1 MRFAP
6 LRTARSAGLPAILLC
21 ALATTGGCAELVQ
34 RETKPTVAQ
43 GTAPIDRLVFER
55 RLLDLAEYTTAEV
68 ANVVGQIA
76 IDDATTDARLRS
88 QSILGRV
95 ATTTAAIA
103 TREDATTALLDLL
116 IYLRLERG
124 VTQAWLDRAPVPS
137 AEATHGSALL
147 GAFDRSISYARTLAE
162 TTFTAEDLALVDE
175 AVTRWQE
182 NHPTASFVGIVRLAD
197 FIRAQH
203 GSVRS
208 ESVERMISRSMF
220 APVTEAQQELLRT
233 RLFGER
239 MAFLLRR
246 MPYLIRWQGEE
257 AALRVLD
264 QPEIAELERNLAAG
278 TTAIERLAS
287 SIDEARTVAAQIES
301 DITRAIASVEPGDLA
316 PARELAGEIRLTLAD
331 AKEILPEAQR
341 TIGELKEAIAGAE
354 RVTETLRELTRGP
367 DGKPIDLSGIASASE
382 RFVTAA
388 ADLRAAMQQANALLS
403 SDDATQRLAELT
415 DTGKKGID
423 HIIWRIALLMVI
435 AAALSMVLMVVRS
448 LTRQRAEPADRPR
461 RGA

>member
-1 MRFAP
+1 MRFVP
-6 LRTARSAGLPAILLC
+6 LRYARSAGLPAILLC
-21 ALATTGGCAELVQ
+21 AFLATGGCAELVQ
-34 RETKPTVAQ
+34 RETKPTAAQ
-43 GTAPIDRLVFER
+43 GAASLDRLVFER
-55 RLLDLAEYTTAEV
+55 RLLDLAEYATAEV

-76 IDDATTDARLRS
+76 LDDASPDARLRS

-103 TREDATTALLDLL
+103 TREDSPTALLDLL

-124 VTQAWLDRAPVPS
+124 VTEAWLATAPVPS
-137 AEATHGSALL
+137 SEATHGPALL
-147 GAFDRSISYARTLAE
+147 SAFDRAASYADTLAA
-162 TTFTAEDLALVDE
+162 TTFTAEERALVDD
-175 AVTRWQE
+175 AVARWRE
-182 NHPTASFVGIVRLAD
+182 NHPNASFVGIVRLAD
-197 FIRAQH
+197 FLRAQQGDIRAQP
-203 GSVRS
+203 
-208 ESVERMISRSMF
+208 VERMITRSMF

-239 MAFLLRR
+239 IAFLLRR
-246 MPYLIRWQGEE
+246 MPYIIRWQSEE
-257 AALRVLD
+257 AAYRFLD
-264 QPEIAELERNLAAG
+264 QPEIAELERSLAEG
-278 TTAIERLAS
+278 TTAIGQLAS
-287 SIDEARTVAAQIES
+287 SIDQARAVAVEIETA
-301 DITRAIASVEPGDLA
+301 ITGLEPGDLA
-316 PARELAGEIRLTLAD
+316 PARELASEIRLTLAD

-341 TIGELKEAIAGAE
+341 TIGELREAIAGAE
-354 RVTETLRELTRGP
+354 RVSSSLRELTRGP
-367 DGKPIDLSGIASASE
+367 DGAPIDLSGIAAASE

-448 LTRQRAEPADRPR
+448 LTRQRMEPAERAR
-461 RGA
+461 RTP